1 MEVFVHSMGAE
12 HPDVIEVDATVL
24 VRELLVPDQPD
35 ERIWIEDI
43 DEEIDLDITLDAA
56 GIGHHHHVHRGH
68 CRRVA
73 VVVRFNGVTYERSF
87 GPGATIKIVEKWAF
101 GPDAANLSPEQAAK
115 HVLAVPGADHS
126 LEDGV
131 HVGSLVTPGSC
142 EVTLDLLPRA
152 RFEG

>member
-12 HPDVIEVDATVL
+12 HPEIIEVDATLL
-24 VRELLVPDQPD
+24 VRELLADDQHDVQIWLEDVDEAISPDA
-35 ERIWIEDI
+35 
-43 DEEIDLDITLDAA
+43 TLAAA

-73 VVVRFNGVTYERSF
+73 VVIRFNGTSYERSF
-87 GPGATIKIVEKWAF
+87 APGTTIKKVEKWAF
-101 GPDAANLSPEQAAK
+101 GPHAANLSPEQAAK
-115 HVLAVPGADHS
+115 HVLAVPGADHF

-131 HVGSLVTPGSC
+131 HIGSLVTSGGC
-142 EVTLDLLPRA
+142 EITLDLLPRA